1 MHSTPPPTCD
11 SLQRGGGVRVKG
23 PGLEGRILGPGL
35 QEAARLAGGRPAT
48 PGGQAGGWADGRPLG
63 RLTLSLCSFPW
74 CVPQVAIV
82 WNLLCF
88 FWLARY
94 LLPDY
99 WAERALVQFGQ
110 STGVTATGPCAIT
123 ARHSAAGPI
132 RVLS

>member
-1 MHSTPPPTCD
+1 MSFD
-11 SLQRGGGVRVKG
+11 SFADQVVPFVLLCIVRLHKGERSSGGW
-23 PGLEGRILGPGL
+23 PGERRSGGWPG
-35 QEAARLAGGRPAT
+35 ERRS
-48 PGGQAGGWADGRPLG
+48 GGWADGRPLG

>member
-1 MHSTPPPTCD
+1 MAG
-11 SLQRGGGVRVKG
+11 RKEFGRVAGRAANG
-23 PGLEGRILGPGL
+23 P
-35 QEAARLAGGRPAT
+35 
-48 PGGQAGGWADGRPLG
+48 ADPVPL
-63 RLTLSLCSFPW
+63 SFPW
-74 CVPQVAIV
+74 CVSQVAIA

-132 RVLS
+132 RV